1 MPTSHDASSVLNHP
15 SIDQAGGGRGTS
27 AKPPSQDSSSIESFE
42 LLRGSKTLGIRH
54 NGALY
59 LLRATKFGK
68 LILTK

>member
-1 MPTSHDASSVLNHP
+1 MQTSHDAFPVLNHP
-15 SIDQAGGGRGTS
+15 FLDHTGGGKAVPSTQ
-27 AKPPSQDSSSIESFE
+27 PSQESSVESVE